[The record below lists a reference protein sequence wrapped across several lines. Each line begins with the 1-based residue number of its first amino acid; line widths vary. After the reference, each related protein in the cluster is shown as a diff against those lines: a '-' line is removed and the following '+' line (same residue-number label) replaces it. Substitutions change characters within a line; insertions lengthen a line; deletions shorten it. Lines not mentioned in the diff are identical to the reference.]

1 MLIFLSSLSGLVVL
15 IILLGTGAYFEL
27 SIGVSRRAQG
37 EVVISSFWKS
47 EINCVR
53 SDLAYHGQ
61 DDFPTSLK
69 RFLALLNA
77 DTNMLTNMRM
87 HFHCSLLR
95 SMHVNSYHKF
105 IDTFIPESV
114 NFQRIF
120 YGWILPG
127 QALREHTLEVRNLLK
142 LKRRHEVARPGNVA
156 RFRAE
161 RTSISGCRH
170 PS

>member
-1 MLIFLSSLSGLVVL
+1 
-15 IILLGTGAYFEL
+15 
-27 SIGVSRRAQG
+27 
-37 EVVISSFWKS
+37 
-47 EINCVR
+47 
-53 SDLAYHGQ
+53 
-61 DDFPTSLK
+61 
-69 RFLALLNA
+69 
-77 DTNMLTNMRM
+77 
-87 HFHCSLLR
+87 
-95 SMHVNSYHKF
+95 MHVNSYHKF

-127 QALREHTLEVRNLLK
+127 QTLREHTLEVRNLLK